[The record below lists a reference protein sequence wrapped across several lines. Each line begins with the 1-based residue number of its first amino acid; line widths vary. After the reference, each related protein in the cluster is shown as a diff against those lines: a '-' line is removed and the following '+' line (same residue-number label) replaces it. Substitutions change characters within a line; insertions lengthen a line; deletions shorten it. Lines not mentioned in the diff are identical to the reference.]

1 MKVGMIANYQYLSDE
16 NLNQLKFFSEEVK
29 SILSFFMSNREKV
42 TDGKQ
47 TLSNRKKQEKLMS
60 SDIYVMINIILEIMY
75 ERKRLKNNHETSG

>member
-1 MKVGMIANYQYLSDE
+1 MIANYQYLSDE

>member
-1 MKVGMIANYQYLSDE
+1 MIANYQYLSDE

-60 SDIYVMINIILEIMY
+60 SDIYVMINIISEVMY

>member
-1 MKVGMIANYQYLSDE
+1 MGMIANYQYLSDE

-75 ERKRLKNNHETSG
+75 GRKRLKNNHETSG

>member
-1 MKVGMIANYQYLSDE
+1 MIANYQYLSDE

-47 TLSNRKKQEKLMS
+47 TLSNRKKQEKFCQIRAL
-60 SDIYVMINIILEIMY
+60 
-75 ERKRLKNNHETSG
+75 

>member
-1 MKVGMIANYQYLSDE
+1 MIANYQYLSDE

-60 SDIYVMINIILEIMY
+60 SDIYVMINIISEVT
-75 ERKRLKNNHETSG
+75 H

>member
-1 MKVGMIANYQYLSDE
+1 MGMIANYQYLSDE

>member
-1 MKVGMIANYQYLSDE
+1 MGMIANYQYLSDE

-60 SDIYVMINIILEIMY
+60 SDIYVMINIISEVMY

>member
-1 MKVGMIANYQYLSDE
+1 MGMIANYQYLSDE

-29 SILSFFMSNREKV
+29 SILPFFMSNREKV

-60 SDIYVMINIILEIMY
+60 SDIYVMINIISEVMY